1 MKNAIRAILI
11 VLTKALIL
19 ALIVGGI
26 IGIASL
32 FIVFSLK
39 TVLLGAGFVL
49 ICIGGLTMSGGISSR
64 TDMTYLHA
72 RSASGSKTYENAT
85 ENIRNFEEGSVF
97 SIILGLAGVLLIVV
111 STLIG

>member
-11 VLTKALIL
+11 VVAKALLL
-19 ALIVGGI
+19 ALVVGGG

-64 TDMTYLHA
+64 ADMNYLYA
-72 RSASGSKTYENAT
+72 KSASSSKAYENAT
-85 ENIRNFEEGSVF
+85 ENIRRFEDGSVF
-97 SIILGLAGVLLIVV
+97 SIILGLAGVVLIAI

>member
-1 MKNAIRAILI
+1 MKDTIRAVLI
-11 VLTKALIL
+11 IIAKALML

-32 FIVFSLK
+32 FIGFSLE
-39 TVLLGAGFVL
+39 TIFLGAGFVL

-64 TDMTYLHA
+64 ADMTYLHA
-72 RSASGSKTYENAT
+72 RSASSSKTYENAT
-85 ENIRNFEEGSVF
+85 ENIRRFEEGSVF
-97 SIILGLAGVLLIVV
+97 SIILGFAGVLLIVV